1 MGKFKILPRS
11 FTKTRLKSTYTTRNS
26 FAFARRFLSQ
36 AKSVLQRKKIKNER
50 VDDVVVVVECIDNFY
65 KLCVLNG
72 ISWSFT
78 FLPPRAQLALA
89 NVFLSLIYFCVFPT
103 SRGSSFD
110 VWICMYNNI
119 VVWFEFPRLEHLSC
133 HLSCILFSNSL
144 FITRFTLNEDRRLP
158 WKWTSGWR
166 C

>member
-72 ISWSFT
+72 IS
-78 FLPPRAQLALA
+78 
-89 NVFLSLIYFCVFPT
+89 
-103 SRGSSFD
+103 
-110 VWICMYNNI
+110 
-119 VVWFEFPRLEHLSC
+119 
-133 HLSCILFSNSL
+133 
-144 FITRFTLNEDRRLP
+144 
-158 WKWTSGWR
+158 
-166 C
+166 